1 MNIQPGQLPLKS
13 LKFTNSGASYS
24 SSTTKNPASEENESE
39 AKESESKKALVP
51 VRAAAGRQRRGGA
64 MPQARAQPIVV
75 PNQVAAMPIVMT
87 GFVTLVPHTVLDAI
101 ALTNCLMVVQCM
113 EPLEIFTGIET
124 QNRYVVHDMY
134 LRPML
139 YCNEKSNIFSRECCG
154 SGRNFTMEIRD
165 VFGAE
170 LMKCY
175 RDNPCFSCTDY
186 LGTQFQGQQIG
197 LMKRECCND
206 SFQLLGAGCNQPL
219 LVRSP
224 CCASCGGTQIFPV
237 CTYTGIKVGEIVRL
251 YPGFLQEAFTDADT
265 YLVHFPMDLPPIL
278 KLLLISSVFLID
290 FTFFEDSS

>member
-13 LKFTNSGASYS
+13 LKLTNSL
-24 SSTTKNPASEENESE
+24 SSTTTTSHRDSESSEENASGV
-39 AKESESKKALVP
+39 KETEKALVP
-51 VRAAAGRQRRGGA
+51 VRATAGRLRRGGA
-64 MPQARAQPIVV
+64 LPQPRQQPIVV

-101 ALTNCLMVVQCM
+101 ALTNCLMIVQCT
-113 EPLEIFTGIET
+113 EPLEIFVGIET
-124 QNRYVVHDMY
+124 PNRYVVHDMF

-139 YCNEKSNIFSRECCG
+139 YCNERSNIFSRECCG

-165 VFGAE
+165 LFGAE

-197 LMKRECCND
+197 LMKRECCSEN
-206 SFQLLGAGCNQPL
+206 FQLLGAGCNQPL
-219 LVRSP
+219 LIRSP
-224 CCASCGGTQIFPV
+224 CCPSCGGTQIFPV
-237 CTYTGIKVGEIVRL
+237 LTYTGIKVGEIVRL

-265 YLVHFPMDLPPIL
+265 YLVHFPVDLPPIL

-290 FTFFEDSS
+290 FTFFEND